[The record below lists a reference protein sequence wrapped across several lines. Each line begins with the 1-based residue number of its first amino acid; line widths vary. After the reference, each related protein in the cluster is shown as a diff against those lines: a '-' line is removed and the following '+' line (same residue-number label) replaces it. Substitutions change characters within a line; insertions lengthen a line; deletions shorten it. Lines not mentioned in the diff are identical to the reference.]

1 MAVHCGGAV
10 RCARLEAGETDH
22 AIGRKPG
29 RIRLRV
35 RMASA
40 VPSTPCASGSR
51 APRQPAAI
59 QRSTLAGMAVTRS
72 RRRFG
77 YVRRL
82 PSGRYQASWVSP
94 DGRRRPAATTFATK
108 TDAGRWLAAQET
120 DLARGLW
127 VDDALAAIPLREYA
141 VKWLRDHPR
150 MGPRWRET
158 CERNLRLHLAPLAA
172 LSLRQLTP
180 AVVCSWHA
188 DALRGPG
195 GRTSIAQSY
204 RFLRAVLNTAVHD
217 GALARNPCQIAGLTH
232 AIAPRYRAAVAL
244 GSWAGLR
251 RGEILGLHRDDL
263 DLSTGTVTVWRTRT
277 EMLSTGARFDGP
289 PKTDASYRTV
299 ALPPHIMPILSDHL
313 ERFAGPDRVFVN
325 RDGEPMRGDALRQAF
340 ERARDRV
347 ELPALRFHDLRHT
360 GQTLAAAA
368 GGSLA
373 DLMRR
378 LGHSSTAAAKRYL
391 HATDDRDREIAQAL
405 SKLAA
410 DQGEGRYP

>member
-1 MAVHCGGAV
+1 MAVAN
-10 RCARLEAGETDH
+10 
-22 AIGRKPG
+22 
-29 RIRLRV
+29 
-35 RMASA
+35 
-40 VPSTPCASGSR
+40 
-51 APRQPAAI
+51 
-59 QRSTLAGMAVTRS
+59 S

-77 YVRRL
+77 SVRRL

-127 VDDALAAIPLREYA
+127 VDDTLAATALKEYA
-141 VKWLRDHPR
+141 VMWLRDHPR
-150 MGPRWRET
+150 LGPRWRET
-158 CERNLRLHLAPLAA
+158 CERNLRLHLTPLAA
-172 LSLRQLTP
+172 LSLRHLTP
-180 AVVCSWHA
+180 AVVRSWHA

-217 GALARNPCQIAGLTH
+217 GALARNPCQIPGAGADRSKERAVATPAQIEALIH
-232 AIAPRYRAAVAL
+232 AIAPRYRAAVVL

-263 DLSTGTVTVWRTRT
+263 DLSTGTVTVRRTRT
-277 EMLSTGARFDGP
+277 EMLSTGARFDSP
-289 PKTDASYRTV
+289 PKTNASYRTV

-313 ERFAGPDRVFVN
+313 ERFAGTDRVFVN

-340 ERARDRV
+340 ERARNKV
-347 ELPALRFHDLRHT
+347 ELPDLRFHDLRHT

-378 LGHSSTAAAKRYL
+378 LGHSSTAAAKLYL

-410 DQGEGRYP
+410 DHGEGRVL

>member
-1 MAVHCGGAV
+1 MCH
-10 RCARLEAGETDH
+10 RLEGAEAPDRRS
-22 AIGRKPG
+22 AIN
-29 RIRLRV
+29 L
-35 RMASA
+35 S
-40 VPSTPCASGSR
+40 
-51 APRQPAAI
+51 
-59 QRSTLAGMAVTRS
+59 GMAVASS

-108 TDAGRWLAAQET
+108 TEAGRWLAAQET
-120 DLARGLW
+120 DLARGVW
-127 VDDALAAIPLREYA
+127 VDDALAAIPLGEYA
-141 VKWLRDHPR
+141 AMWLCDHPK

-158 CERNLRLHLAPLAA
+158 CERNLRLHLTPLAA
-172 LSLRQLTP
+172 LSLRQITP
-180 AVVCSWHA
+180 AVVRSWHA

-217 GALARNPCQIAGLTH
+217 GALARNPCQIAGAGADRSKERVVATPAQIEALTH

-263 DLSTGTVTVWRTRT
+263 DLSTGTVTVRCTRT
-277 EMLSTGARFDGP
+277 EMLSTGARFDSP

-299 ALPPHIMPILSDHL
+299 ALPPHIMPILCDHL

-347 ELPALRFHDLRHT
+347 ELPDLRFHDLRHT